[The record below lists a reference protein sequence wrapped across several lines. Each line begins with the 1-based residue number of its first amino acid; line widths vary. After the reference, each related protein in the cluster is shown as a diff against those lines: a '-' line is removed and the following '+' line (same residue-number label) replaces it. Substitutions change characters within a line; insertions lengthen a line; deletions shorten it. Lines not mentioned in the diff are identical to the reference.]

1 MINLSELQSNI
12 KNIEM
17 ICPRCLKYDIC
28 FYKHFNNRSYE
39 KKFFDFNFFI
49 KILKKIYNNN
59 PKCSNNLNCLNLE
72 LKWCTNC
79 YNWFCEKC
87 SKTHI
92 CDIKKKKSDIYSCS
106 NPSHPKLLLSKN
118 NINYKK
124 QNFFEWF

>member
-17 ICPRCLKYDIC
+17 ICPKCLKYDIH
-28 FYKHFNNRSYE
+28 FYYREDKNN
-39 KKFFDFNFFI
+39 FFDYNFFI

-79 YNWFCEKC
+79 FNCFCEKC
-87 SKTHI
+87 SICVIEEKKIRLIGITHP
-92 CDIKKKKSDIYSCS
+92 
-106 NPSHPKLLLSKN
+106 NRHPKFLLSKN
-118 NINYKK
+118 DIN
-124 QNFFEWF
+124 

>member
-17 ICPRCLKYDIC
+17 ICPKCFKYDIC
-28 FYKHFNNRSYE
+28 FYKHFNTKGDE
-39 KKFFDFNFFI
+39 KNFVYFTFFI
-49 KILKKIYNNN
+49 KILKKIYDNN

-72 LKWCTNC
+72 LKWCTDC

-92 CDIKKKKSDIYSCS
+92 CDIKKKKSDIF
-106 NPSHPKLLLSKN
+106 L
-118 NINYKK
+118 
-124 QNFFEWF
+124 